1 MIIRYYSRTGN
12 NRLAAEYIA
21 ERLGLEAREIAEAGR
36 TSDRDGIVRAIF
48 GTMFARKPPIRTMPD
63 EDRNAELL
71 VLCAPVW
78 ATQLPGAVKS
88 YLDDYA
94 PRHVEL
100 VTINQGNRNKKARAR
115 ADEMLQL
122 KLPKGIVRLN
132 DLSSYRAA
140 LNELAER
147 LSGSQ

>member
-1 MIIRYYSRTGN
+1 M
-12 NRLAAEYIA
+12 A

-36 TSDRDGIVRAIF
+36 TGDRDGIVARAIF
-48 GTMFARKPPIRTMPD
+48 GTMFGRKPSIGAMPD

-78 ATQLPGAVKS
+78 ATQLPGAVKT

-100 VTINQGNRNKKARAR
+100 VTINQGNRNKRARAR

-122 KLPKGIVRLN
+122 TLPKGSTRLD
-132 DLSSYRAA
+132 DLSPYRRE
-140 LNELAER
+140 LHELAER

>member
-12 NRLAAEYIA
+12 NRLAAEYLA
-21 ERLGLEAREIAEAGR
+21 ERLGVEAREIAEAGR

-48 GTMFARKPPIRTMPD
+48 GTMFERKPSIRAMLD

-78 ATQLPGAVKS
+78 ATQLPGAVKT

-94 PRHVEL
+94 PRHVKL

-115 ADEMLQL
+115 ADEVLQL
-122 KLPKGIVRLN
+122 TLPKGTARLD
-132 DLSSYRAA
+132 DLSSYRAELDA
-140 LNELAER
+140 LAER